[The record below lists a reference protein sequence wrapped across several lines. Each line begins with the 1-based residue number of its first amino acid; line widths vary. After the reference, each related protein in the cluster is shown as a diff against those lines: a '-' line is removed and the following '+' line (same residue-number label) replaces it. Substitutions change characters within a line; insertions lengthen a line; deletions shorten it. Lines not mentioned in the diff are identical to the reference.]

1 MYCGIKDQV
10 RCRRF
15 RELSGLVGRAESS
28 ITLFFATVAIAA
40 LKKFDVGPAMPA
52 FFRLALTTVAVKSL
66 SPNFPHGP
74 LDGVPAPACP
84 IPRCVAAVY
93 GTGVAYF
100 RLVFFLRG
108 ATVAAPL

>member
-1 MYCGIKDQV
+1 MLL
-10 RCRRF
+10 RF
-15 RELSGLVGRAESS
+15 IALVGRAESS

-74 LDGVPAPACP
+74 LEDFMA
-84 IPRCVAAVY
+84 
-93 GTGVAYF
+93 
-100 RLVFFLRG
+100 VFFCWRG
-108 ATVAAPL
+108 NSLWV